1 MLSVLMPAY
10 NAEKYIGAA
19 IDSIASQK
27 SYVDIEILVCDDC
40 STDGTAQIVREKMK
54 FIDGLRLFSLDKN
67 QGVSAARNRLLTEI
81 RPESEY
87 VAFLDSDDVLVP
99 HAYQKALTA
108 LKNSPGTQL
117 TISKMRMVPSEF
129 LDQGGV
135 GTLSDEWPILSLIN
149 LATCIFRKQLLAKIW
164 AFDTSLAYAE
174 DLDYMLKIAEICK
187 EIQHFEDVVYYY
199 RRHTTNATLNSKE
212 LSEGFNRAIMLHMIR
227 RKRNPLL
234 MDAKGMFRTDL
245 PEMIARARVF
255 HV

>member
-1 MLSVLMPAY
+1 
-10 NAEKYIGAA
+10 
-19 IDSIASQK
+19 
-27 SYVDIEILVCDDC
+27 
-40 STDGTAQIVREKMK
+40 
-54 FIDGLRLFSLDKN
+54 
-67 QGVSAARNRLLTEI
+67 
-81 RPESEY
+81 
-87 VAFLDSDDVLVP
+87 
-99 HAYQKALTA
+99 
-108 LKNSPGTQL
+108 
-117 TISKMRMVPSEF
+117 MRMVPSEF

-149 LATCIFRKQLLAKIW
+149 LATCIFRKQLLAKIG

>member
-10 NAEKYIGAA
+10 NAEKYIAAA

-54 FIDGLRLFSLDKN
+54 SIDGLRLFSLDKN

-81 RPESEY
+81 RSESDY

-108 LKNSPGTQL
+108 LKNSPQTQL
-117 TISKMRMVPSEF
+117 TISKLRMVPTAYLE
-129 LDQGGV
+129 QGMV
-135 GTLSDEWPILSLIN
+135 GPLSDEWPIMSCIN
-149 LATCIFRKQLLAKIW
+149 LAPCIFRKELIYKIGEFNT
-164 AFDTSLAYAE
+164 ALSYAE
-174 DLDYMLKIAEICK
+174 DLDYMLRIAEVCK
-187 EIQHFEDVVYYY
+187 NIVHFDDVAYYY
-199 RRHTTNATLNSKE
+199 RRHTTNATLNAKE

-227 RKRNPLL
+227 RKRNPLR

>member
-10 NAEKYIGAA
+10 NAEKFIAAA
-19 IDSIASQK
+19 IDSIVVQRTYA
-27 SYVDIEILVCDDC
+27 DIEILVCDDC
-40 STDGTAQIVREKMK
+40 STDSTAHVVREKMK
-54 FIDGLRLFSLDKN
+54 IFDGIKLFSLEKN

-81 RPESEY
+81 RPESVY

-99 HAYQKALTA
+99 LAYQKALSA
-108 LKNSPGTQL
+108 LRNSPETQL

-129 LDQGGV
+129 LEQGGV
-135 GTLSDEWPILSLIN
+135 GPLSDEWPILSLIN
-149 LATCIFRKQLLAKIW
+149 LAPCIFRKELLAKIG

-187 EIQHFEDVVYYY
+187 NIEHFEDVVYYY
-199 RRHTTNATLNSKE
+199 RRHTNNATLNSKE
-212 LSEGFNRAIMLHMIR
+212 LSEGFKRAIMLHMIR